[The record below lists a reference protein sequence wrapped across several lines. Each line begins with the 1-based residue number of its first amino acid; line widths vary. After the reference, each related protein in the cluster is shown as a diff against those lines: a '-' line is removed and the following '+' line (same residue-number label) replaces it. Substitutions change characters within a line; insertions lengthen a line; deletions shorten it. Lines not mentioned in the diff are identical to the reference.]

1 MSKTIGTVTVETDT
15 ESYEIGVKRF
25 YIPGTVLKSKCPQCG
40 KKVEKDL
47 GDDYLSY
54 PATNTPI
61 HVSMY
66 DGEHEW
72 TVCIVLRVTIDPVTE
87 KNQ

>member
-1 MSKTIGTVTVETDT
+1 MSKAIGTVTVETDN

-25 YIPGTVLKSKCPQCG
+25 YVPGVVLKSKCPQCG
-40 KKVEKDL
+40 KEAEKDL

-61 HVSMY
+61 YVSMY

-72 TVCIVLRVTIDPVTE
+72 TVRIIVRVTVEPAME
-87 KNQ
+87 KDQ